1 MMLAEEYLNEI
12 CRVLREAMESQ
23 IEKIQK
29 VSEIIA
35 ESIMNDGVLHVFGTG
50 HTMILAEEIFYRA
63 GSLAAVNAMLDN
75 GVSVRFGGT
84 KSSQMERL
92 EGYAKT
98 IIENY
103 DVRPGEVIIVLS
115 NSGRNA
121 VPIEMAMEAKKKG
134 LKVIAVTSL
143 AFSKSVPSRHS
154 SGKRLFEVADLVIDN
169 RVPPGDGTIQMGD
182 LPQKVGPISTI
193 INAALLH
200 TIIMQACEI
209 MLKKD
214 IAPPIWMSA
223 NLEGGDEFN
232 LKYLSR
238 YKIRIKHL

>member
-12 CRVLREAMESQ
+12 CKELREAMESQ
-23 IEKIQK
+23 GGKIQK
-29 VSEIIA
+29 ASEIIA

-50 HTMILAEEIFYRA
+50 HTMILAEEVFYRA

-92 EGYAKT
+92 EGYAKI

-103 DVRPGEVIIVLS
+103 EVHPGEVIIVLS

-134 LKVIAVTSL
+134 LKVIAITSL

-169 RVPPGDGTIQMGD
+169 KVPLGDAAIQIGSFPQRMG
-182 LPQKVGPISTI
+182 PTSTI
-193 INAALLH
+193 INAAILH

-209 MLKKD
+209 MLEKGVT
-214 IAPPIWMSA
+214 PPVWMSA

-232 LKYLSR
+232 RKHISR
-238 YKIRIKHL
+238 YKIRTKHL

>member
-1 MMLAEEYLNEI
+1 MMFAEEYLNEI
-12 CRVLREAMESQ
+12 YSVLREAMESQ

-29 VSEIIA
+29 ASEIIA
-35 ESIMNDGVLHVFGTG
+35 ESIINDGVLHVFGTG
-50 HTMILAEEIFYRA
+50 HTMILAEEVFYRA
-63 GSLAAVNAMLDN
+63 GSLVAVNAMLDN
-75 GVSVRFGGT
+75 GVSVRFGGK

-182 LPQKVGPISTI
+182 SPQKMGPISTI
-193 INAALLH
+193 ISAALLH

-209 MLKKD
+209 MLKKG
-214 IAPPIWMSA
+214 ITPPIWMSA